1 MDEKRE
7 QYIVFVGSGVYA
19 ISATRRSISHELD
32 LSLYDGDKLVAW
44 FPHDLPTGW
53 YIKQDDKEA

>member
-7 QYIVFVGSGVYA
+7 RYVVLVGSEVHT
-19 ISATRRSISHELD
+19 ILATHRSLTHELD